1 MECSVKM
8 VDEENNVLLSTKNF
22 NIGQRNGVDQTQ
34 TKSPPFPDLNLS
46 STPPVPQDWIVIPPP
61 DCFQDANNYTPNV
74 CQTTPTSGNWDQETD
89 IFQPSNGKVHTD
101 LQHSAPAN
109 QNTECSS
116 SSNQKDYFMEFILSR
131 HNDLQATT
139 SPTSPLNSGDI
150 FQETPT
156 MTASSFETN
165 STTDNLHQSL
175 PSTSPYSSNTTP
187 MSNDIFK
194 MPSSITRN
202 KVFQST
208 PSVQTPTLM
217 SFDTKA
223 FDPLLDTSTKPQNDV
238 QPKHSEIDYDT
249 LLTSPKLDIH
259 ISPMG
264 LQNGT
269 VQGIPAVE
277 ASSSNTSPR
286 LTFRR
291 HQPKPAPRS
300 RALKTTNHTTTSMQT
315 LLANIPPTPTPSS
328 FASIQ
333 DKTPASENDLPVY
346 EDVLLLGQEKCVE
359 DWPENSPELSPE
371 WKPAGTLKLRRYSIL
386 IADVSDGPTGTD
398 VTAKKNGKLT
408 VGKKQSFLKRR
419 SSKDKIGDEPKASEL
434 NTLGRGSK
442 LNGDGANAV
451 FSSDKEQNEYKSKK
465 SSKPKIINMRRGS
478 KVKSIEG
485 SAKGTNSSAQESKED
500 IMSSLKNAD
509 IRICGEEGKEKDSKP
524 KFKPLVPRRPSKS
537 FSKDPSLDGNF
548 EIDTSFST
556 SPSER
561 DQGPEIDK
569 HPEEKN
575 SEEMDGQKQKK
586 KVKVKFVPQRGY
598 VIGLSKESDDS
609 ELKGACGYIPNPDFK
624 ENDRLDELKGACG
637 YTPHSEFK
645 EDTLLK
651 TEAGHS
657 YSPGDFK
664 SSYFSG
670 FVRSPSWDSKAAKH
684 EKDFNKGTDVIT
696 CLDGNEKHQE
706 MQDCRPKPIKFKF
719 PSLHR
724 RKSKS
729 NEVAEVKQLATRDH
743 DASALK
749 KTSIFQVPPMPQQ
762 DSKSTEDEDEV
773 PQKGADLFKAGDHE
787 FSEDAGWEEYTLD
800 NKPQKSNKM
809 SKHGKWSKNKDVMD
823 FPKDLLP
830 PGATSGDFYLSEAA
844 KAEWMSAQMD
854 MRRAKEQE
862 EDQRLEDGED
872 EGDTD
877 SLMEWWNTVEFWDEL
892 PSDENIS
899 FKEDET
905 ISFKA
910 IADKVHRGLR
920 VYLKLFMERAELL
933 YQHVLILYAIA
944 EDLSNFHHRAKIANI
959 TGGTTTAVG
968 GAAAIA
974 GLALVPVTF
983 GASLVIS
990 AIGLGVAT
998 AGGITA
1004 ASATISDKF
1013 NNMHDRKKIE
1023 IIIQDY
1029 EAQLVEMQH
1038 CLQFITEGLRRLR
1051 SHPLLRRNNYFIADW
1066 EVRRALQTISF
1077 VSDPV
1082 ERAEEITNNTMAKL
1096 ASLHKG
1102 MDKYFTKDSKE
1113 VKKGCKKEVTAEVK
1127 SLAKNLQEGLVELNS
1142 IREQLLDACGN
1153 I

>member
-8 VDEENNVLLSTKNF
+8 VDEENNVLLSTSHF
-22 NIGQRNGVDQTQ
+22 NIGQSNGVDQTQ
-34 TKSPPFPDLNLS
+34 TKSPPFSDLNLS
-46 STPPVPQDWIVIPPP
+46 NTPPVPPDWIVIPPP
-61 DCFQDANNYTPNV
+61 DSFQDTNNYKPNV
-74 CQTTPTSGNWDQETD
+74 CQTTPTSGIWDQETD
-89 IFQPSNGKVHTD
+89 IFQPSNGKVHND
-101 LQHSAPAN
+101 FLHSAPAN

-116 SSNQKDYFMEFILSR
+116 SSNQRDYFLEFILSR
-131 HNDLQATT
+131 QNDFQART
-139 SPTSPLNSGDI
+139 SPTTPLDYGDI

-156 MTASSFETN
+156 MTASTFETL
-165 STTDNLHQSL
+165 STSDILHQSL
-175 PSTSPYSSNTTP
+175 PSTSPYVSNTTP

-202 KVFQST
+202 NVFHST

-217 SFDTKA
+217 PFDTKA
-223 FDPLLDTSTKPQNDV
+223 FDPLFDTSTKPQNDV
-238 QPKHSEIDYDT
+238 QSKHSETDYDT

-259 ISPMG
+259 ISPTG

-277 ASSSNTSPR
+277 ASSTNTSPN

-300 RALKTTNHTTTSMQT
+300 RALKTTNHPTASMQT
-315 LLANIPPTPTPSS
+315 LLINIPPTPTPSS

-333 DKTPASENDLPVY
+333 DETPASENDLPVY
-346 EDVLLLGQEKCVE
+346 EDVLLLGQERCVE

-371 WKPAGTLKLRRYSIL
+371 WKPAGKLKLRRDSFL
-386 IADVSDGPTGTD
+386 IADVSDGLPGTD

-408 VGKKQSFLKRR
+408 VGKKSRPSFLKRR

-442 LNGDGANAV
+442 LNGDGANDV

-465 SSKPKIINMRRGS
+465 SLKLKIINGRRGS

-485 SAKGTNSSAQESKED
+485 SAKASNSSAQESKED

-509 IRICGEEGKEKDSKP
+509 IRICGEDGKEKDSKP

-537 FSKDPSLDGNF
+537 FSKDPSLDENF
-548 EIDTSFST
+548 EIDTSCNT
-556 SPSER
+556 SPKER
-561 DQGPEIDK
+561 D
-569 HPEEKN
+569 
-575 SEEMDGQKQKK
+575 QKQKK
-586 KVKVKFVPQRGY
+586 KVKVKFVPQRGF

-609 ELKGACGYIPNPDFK
+609 ELKGACGHTPNPIFK
-624 ENDRLDELKGACG
+624 ENDRLDEMKGAYG

-651 TEAGHS
+651 SEAGHS

-664 SSYFSG
+664 
-670 FVRSPSWDSKAAKH
+670 AANH
-684 EKDFNKGTDVIT
+684 EKDFNKRTDVIT
-696 CLDGNEKHQE
+696 SLDGNEKHQE
-706 MQDCRPKPIKFKF
+706 MQDCRPKKPMKFKV
-719 PSLHR
+719 PNLHR

-729 NEVAEVKQLATRDH
+729 NEVAEVKQLQTRDH

-749 KTSIFQVPPMPQQ
+749 KTVPPMPQRV
-762 DSKSTEDEDEV
+762 SKSTEDEYEV
-773 PQKGADLFKAGDHE
+773 PQKGADLFKAGDYE
-787 FSEDAGWEEYTLD
+787 FSEDAGWQEYTPD
-800 NKPQKSNKM
+800 NKPHKSNKM
-809 SKHGKWSKNKDVMD
+809 NKHGKGSKVNLNNDVMD
-823 FPKDLLP
+823 FPEDLEI

-844 KAEWMSAQMD
+844 KAEWLSAQMD
-854 MRRAKEQE
+854 MRRAKDQE
-862 EDQRLEDGED
+862 EDQRLEEGED
-872 EGDTD
+872 EWDTD

-910 IADKVHRGLR
+910 IADKVHRGIR
-920 VYLKLFMERAELL
+920 MYLKLFMERAELL

-1029 EAQLVEMQH
+1029 EIQLVEMQR

-1066 EVRRALQTISF
+1066 EVRWALQTVSF

-1102 MDKYFTKDSKE
+1102 MDKYFTKDSRE